1 MAKKG
6 ILNSG
11 YLHLHSLCGW
21 WNGEKSKI
29 HWPANISKAKKQISE
44 VLSKKDSGKEVI
56 QISSKK
62 IYEKEVKDIW
72 EDIIEKLER
81 ERKSLGKRKRSFQ
94 NTQFSEKI

>member
-1 MAKKG
+1 
-6 ILNSG
+6 
-11 YLHLHSLCGW
+11 
-21 WNGEKSKI
+21 
-29 HWPANISKAKKQISE
+29 
-44 VLSKKDSGKEVI
+44 VI